1 MGFRESHA
9 SATQVSVTTGSQSR
23 LTGRTPAA
31 TEKPSLRV
39 GGECGLCALCGAG
52 VARRKMRH
60 SSSFVDSNPAQS
72 FGLSIRSAMP
82 PKSQSPRS
90 SSTSARPS
98 RLHKQNSWLCLTNRT
113 TICVYSSPRPRWS
126 FSHALRCSQ
135 VVVAWRYEFLH
146 KFVCRLRLIVTHTAQ
161 FQGALVISQNNVPT
175 RGERGISQLPKTVSL
190 LVVQSSKKQLTS
202 ERPSAQAKVMAS
214 PYKSLHDLC
223 VGRRWLSRVLPKSK
237 VAQIRSLVG
246 FGFRISPPGLVDSWS
261 DFFSATFTFTYDR
274 FSNCSL

>member
-1 MGFRESHA
+1 MSSRQRKSRVGCVSRDNPKHRHVVRPRAVWGSVNPTRVRLRCQSRLGVSHA
-9 SATQVSVTTGSQSR
+9 SLAVHRRQRKSHRFALVESVVCVR
-23 LTGRTPAA
+23 
-31 TEKPSLRV
+31 
-39 GGECGLCALCGAG
+39 LCGAG

-146 KFVCRLRLIVTHTAQ
+146 KFVCR
-161 FQGALVISQNNVPT
+161 
-175 RGERGISQLPKTVSL
+175 
-190 LVVQSSKKQLTS
+190 
-202 ERPSAQAKVMAS
+202 
-214 PYKSLHDLC
+214 
-223 VGRRWLSRVLPKSK
+223 
-237 VAQIRSLVG
+237 
-246 FGFRISPPGLVDSWS
+246 
-261 DFFSATFTFTYDR
+261 
-274 FSNCSL
+274 